1 MSTCLLG
8 GWGERMDNIRY
19 KMLELLV
26 YKHVIVHL
34 SMSIRMQQAFFFSI
48 GHTKKYRRPCHIQLK
63 TFLNNNKPP
72 SKIWTLKESASHCR
86 ASSKSLVS
94 LGFSDM
100 NVSVFLGSWLSCSAE
115 FFFLHVAVM
124 SRKKYNRQSKKLAFN
139 SRYLSISEKGYPKLQ
154 L

>member
-1 MSTCLLG
+1 
-8 GWGERMDNIRY
+8 MDNITY

-72 SKIWTLKESASHCR
+72 SKI
-86 ASSKSLVS
+86 
-94 LGFSDM
+94 
-100 NVSVFLGSWLSCSAE
+100 
-115 FFFLHVAVM
+115 
-124 SRKKYNRQSKKLAFN
+124 
-139 SRYLSISEKGYPKLQ
+139 
-154 L
+154 